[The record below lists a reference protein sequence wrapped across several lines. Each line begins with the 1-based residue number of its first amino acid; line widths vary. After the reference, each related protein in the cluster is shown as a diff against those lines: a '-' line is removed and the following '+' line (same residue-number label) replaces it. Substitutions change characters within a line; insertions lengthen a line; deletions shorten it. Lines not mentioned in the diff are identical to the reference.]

1 MALAGNVELVH
12 GEMAANGAKRQH
24 AQCWRV

>member
-24 AQCWRV
+24 AQC